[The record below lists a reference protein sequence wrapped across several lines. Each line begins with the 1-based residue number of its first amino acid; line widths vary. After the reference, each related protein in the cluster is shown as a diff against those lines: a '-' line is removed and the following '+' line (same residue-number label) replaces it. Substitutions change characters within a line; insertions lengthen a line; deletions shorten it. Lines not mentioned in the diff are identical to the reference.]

1 MPNFIFTQ
9 NDDRGGSIADFLI
22 LSSGDLYHGLGG
34 RMLHGDLPQ
43 DGVAVVRHHYSTH
56 WVHQHLQ
63 KGKKEKRRVII
74 TITEVK
80 F

>member
-1 MPNFIFTQ
+1 
-9 NDDRGGSIADFLI
+9 
-22 LSSGDLYHGLGG
+22 
-34 RMLHGDLPQ
+34 MLHGDLPQ

-74 TITEVK
+74 TITEELLTGWPHSSQDKIPCV
-80 F
+80 FPALDNFSLCYFDVINNN